1 MKEFWN
7 VIQAIFAAV
16 GGWLG
21 YFLGGNDGLIYALLA
36 FCVIDLIQILFLL
49 AFRGANLTVALSL
62 AGREIVMSILFV
74 IPIFFLY
81 SYLHRLFRYD

>member
-21 YFLGGNDGLIYALLA
+21 YFLGGCDVNISTLEGH
-36 FCVIDLIQILFLL
+36 LFK
-49 AFRGANLTVALSL
+49 A
-62 AGREIVMSILFV
+62 
-74 IPIFFLY
+74 
-81 SYLHRLFRYD
+81 